1 MDGPELE
8 VRHKALLTSEALGVL
23 LCVGYAGHSQG
34 FGGASSLYYLLGRPG
49 GFAGHGR
56 PESPSLTC

>member
-23 LCVGYAGHSQG
+23 LCVGYAGHSQAVG
-34 FGGASSLYYLLGRPG
+34 VPPPSIRCLADRVVLLAMEGRNPL
-49 GFAGHGR
+49 H
-56 PESPSLTC
+56 